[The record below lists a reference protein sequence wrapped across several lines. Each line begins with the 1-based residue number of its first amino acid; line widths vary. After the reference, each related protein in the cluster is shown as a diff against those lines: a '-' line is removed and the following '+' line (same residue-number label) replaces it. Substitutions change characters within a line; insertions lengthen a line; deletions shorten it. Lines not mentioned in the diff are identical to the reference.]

1 MGKIVPAGN
10 LEELHCRCVRVTVT
24 ANTNKHIEKSRG
36 KPAVCVVY
44 TLTLYVQVAVKRE
57 KPAGRGRVFFSYI
70 FLTATLR
77 KTFPQDKLQNK
88 KLLVFFLFFFS
99 WDGMYAKLLCFL
111 SHPVCDLSFSLVKPP
126 PFSFTSS
133 TRAFDYVNMF
143 LGSIFFF
150 SFLPPP
156 ILLPGFFL

>member
-57 KPAGRGRVFFSYI
+57 VKNLQEGGGSS
-70 FLTATLR
+70 FL
-77 KTFPQDKLQNK
+77 
-88 KLLVFFLFFFS
+88 
-99 WDGMYAKLLCFL
+99 
-111 SHPVCDLSFSLVKPP
+111 
-126 PFSFTSS
+126 
-133 TRAFDYVNMF
+133 
-143 LGSIFFF
+143 IFF
-150 SFLPPP
+150 
-156 ILLPGFFL
+156 